1 MIRSRFASIL
11 LLASATS
18 FAGWKVAYH
27 PGNVAT
33 DRPPSAW
40 DMAGNLW
47 IWPTVSGTLQQVAPG
62 KDSSS
67 TANPSTGFVLPVN
80 FAATGSGRLVTAFS
94 YTALA
99 TSVDSGKRWDTL
111 ATVTR
116 NYGIAAG
123 RGIWIAPSLADYR
136 GKSTGVVLS
145 GTWDSKKVDTLVS
158 SMAVGLNLGILPGD
172 IPLVV
177 RTWSTNLGVRYMS
190 FHALKSPSDTSA
202 GTILD
207 TIAPTGSQRG
217 LACNAAGCLFA
228 TDDSVW
234 LVRSA
239 PFSVKGFPTPM
250 NTTNTI
256 KFVTLTST
264 EAWVS
269 TSGNG
274 THGVW
279 RKPLTGGS
287 WTLDNAGL
295 GADSTKGQKLVS
307 DGQRVALIGATDV
320 YLNTS
325 ASNRVVRRA
334 PAQEAFSLQAGRI
347 ALELAPEARGSLE
360 VRSLDGRILSSWSL
374 EDLGAG
380 HHSLPVSHRGL
391 HVVRLRTPA
400 GETVRTGWSREQP

>member
-1 MIRSRFASIL
+1 MITSRFASIF
-11 LLASATS
+11 LLASAS
-18 FAGWKVAYH
+18 AFAGWKVAYH
-27 PGNVAT
+27 PDNVAT

-47 IWPTVSGTLQQVAPG
+47 IWPNVAGTLQQVGPG
-62 KDSSS
+62 KDSAA
-67 TANPSTGFVLPVN
+67 TANPSTGFALPVN
-80 FAATGSGRLVTAFS
+80 FTATGSGRLVTAFS
-94 YTALA
+94 YTKLA
-99 TSVDSGKRWDTL
+99 TSVDSGKTWDTL
-111 ATVTR
+111 ATVAR

-123 RGIWIAPSLADYR
+123 RGIWLAPSLADYR

-145 GTWDSKKVDTLVS
+145 GTWDSKKVDTLIS

-190 FHALKSPSDTSA
+190 FHALKSPTDTSA

-239 PFSVKGFPTPM
+239 PFSVKGFPTPI

-274 THGVW
+274 THGIW
-279 RKPLTGGS
+279 RRPLSGGS

-307 DGQRVALIGATDV
+307 DGSRVALVGAFDV
-320 YLNTS
+320 YLNASTS
-325 ASNRVVRRA
+325 SRVVRRA
-334 PAQEAFSLQAGRI
+334 GATDGFSLQSGDI
-347 ALELAPEARGSLE
+347 VLDLAPGARGNLE
-360 VRSLDGRILSSWSL
+360 IRSPSGQLLSNLKL

-380 HHSLPVSHRGL
+380 RHRIPVVHPGI

-400 GETVRTGWSREQP
+400 GETARTGWLWGTR

>member
-1 MIRSRFASIL
+1 MITSRFASVV
-11 LLASATS
+11 LLASAS
-18 FAGWKVAYH
+18 AFAGWNVAYH
-27 PGNVAT
+27 PDNVAT

-47 IWPTVSGTLQQVAPG
+47 IWPNVAGTLQQVGPG
-62 KDSSS
+62 KDSVA
-67 TANPSTGFVLPVN
+67 TANPSTGFALPVN

-94 YTALA
+94 YTKLA
-99 TSVDSGKRWDTL
+99 TSVDSGKTWDTL
-111 ATVTR
+111 ATISR

-158 SMAVGLNLGILPGD
+158 SMTVGLNLGILPGD

-177 RTWSTNLGVRYMS
+177 RTWSTPLGVRYMS
-190 FHALKSPSDTSA
+190 FHALNNPTDTSA

-217 LACNAAGCLFA
+217 LACNTAGCLFA
-228 TDDSVW
+228 TDDSLW

-239 PFSVKGFPTPM
+239 PYSVTGFPAPM
-250 NTTNTI
+250 TTTNAI
-256 KFVTLTST
+256 KSIALTAT

-274 THGVW
+274 THGIW
-279 RKPLTGGS
+279 RRPLSGGS

-307 DGQRVALIGATDV
+307 DGSRVALVGAFNV
-320 YLNTS
+320 YLNASTTS
-325 ASNRVVRRA
+325 RVVRRA
-334 PAQEAFSLQAGRI
+334 GATDGFSLQSGDIVLNLAPGARG
-347 ALELAPEARGSLE
+347 ALEIRG
-360 VRSLDGRILSSWSL
+360 LDGRILSITRL
-374 EDLGAG
+374 EDLGVG
-380 HHSLPVSHRGL
+380 SHRIAVGFRGL
-391 HVVRLRTPA
+391 HVVRLRTA
-400 GETVRTGWSREQP
+400 RGETVRSGWLGDF

>member
-190 FHALKSPSDTSA
+190 FHALKSPATPRREPSWIPSRRPA
-202 GTILD
+202 R
-207 TIAPTGSQRG
+207 RG
-217 LACNAAGCLFA
+217 
-228 TDDSVW
+228 VW
-234 LVRSA
+234 LATPPVACSPPTIRS
-239 PFSVKGFPTPM
+239 
-250 NTTNTI
+250 
-256 KFVTLTST
+256 
-264 EAWVS
+264 
-269 TSGNG
+269 
-274 THGVW
+274 
-279 RKPLTGGS
+279 GS
-287 WTLDNAGL
+287 C
-295 GADSTKGQKLVS
+295 
-307 DGQRVALIGATDV
+307 
-320 YLNTS
+320 
-325 ASNRVVRRA
+325 
-334 PAQEAFSLQAGRI
+334 
-347 ALELAPEARGSLE
+347 
-360 VRSLDGRILSSWSL
+360 
-374 EDLGAG
+374 
-380 HHSLPVSHRGL
+380 
-391 HVVRLRTPA
+391 VRLP
-400 GETVRTGWSREQP
+400 SRSRAFRPP